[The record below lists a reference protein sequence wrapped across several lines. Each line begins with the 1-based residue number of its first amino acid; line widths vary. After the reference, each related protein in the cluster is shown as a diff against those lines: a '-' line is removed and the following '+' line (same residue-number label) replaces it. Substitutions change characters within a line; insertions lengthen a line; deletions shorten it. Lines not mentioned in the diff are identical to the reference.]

1 MNTDIP
7 QVRVLG
13 LTFSSVGVASK
24 VSFSINRAGKN
35 IRWAHSKRLI
45 PGTLVCLSSNN
56 FQTVKVA
63 TVVARPTEGLEQN
76 PPEVDLLFNET
87 EVEIDTEKIHIMV
100 ESRNGYFEAYKWTL
114 RALQRMTA
122 DK

>member
-1 MNTDIP
+1 M
-7 QVRVLG
+7 
-13 LTFSSVGVASK
+13 GVASK

-35 IRWAHSKRLI
+35 IRWGHSKRLI
-45 PGTLVCLSSNN
+45 PGTLVCLSSDN
-56 FQTVKVA
+56 FKTVKVA
-63 TVVARPTEGLEQN
+63 TVAARPMCGLELN

-87 EVEIDTEKIHIMV
+87 EVEIDTEKVHIMV

-114 RALQRMTA
+114 RALQRMTV